1 MRKKIRR
8 SFIVQAVLQVL
19 FNLFCWYFF
28 IPALNIASFGF
39 QFLIIVNFLI
49 VLIVGFILDD
59 LYMDDCTGKVCKIG
73 GGATLIAVVFFL
85 VTLIGSSSMFQSL
98 KLSSLV
104 EVNTE
109 NFEDR
114 IEEVESV
121 EDIALMDSETAKNLA
136 DRKMGGLGDLISSY
150 GVSNHITTIC
160 LNGKPMKVAPLEY
173 NGFFKWNANK
183 EDGIPG
189 YILID
194 PVNNTAEF
202 VKTKNAIKYSPSS
215 YFSQD
220 LSRTLRFYNHSALY
234 GKTFFEID
242 DDGNMYWVTPILKN
256 KAFFGG
262 RVPYQVVLTDA
273 VTGECTTYNLKDVPT
288 WVDIVFDGDKV
299 EDMYNWYGQLKG
311 GFMNAIFAEKG
322 CTKTTDDFGYK
333 VIDND
338 VYIYTGVTS
347 TKSSSSSA
355 VGFIL
360 VNSRTG
366 EFTFLKIG
374 DSTDETSAMNAAEGE
389 VSDFGWK
396 ASFPSI
402 INVNG
407 HPTYILVLKDDNCI
421 VKRYAMINV
430 EHYEQ
435 IAIGKSQKEVFAK
448 YAQILNGADP
458 EDVKDI
464 EEKTDADAEEMTEVE
479 VPENA
484 VSKDIVVVDIKFI
497 VDGGNTTVYVQD
509 DAGNYYKSRF
519 DEKWITVNPGDVV
532 NVTYT
537 EDGDIHQM
545 Y

>member
-1 MRKKIRR
+1 M
-8 SFIVQAVLQVL
+8 V
-19 FNLFCWYFF
+19 NFF
-28 IPALNIASFGF
+28 ILLIFGLLTKEEYDDPCADKIFSFGIIAL
-39 QFLIIVNFLI
+39 FLSIVFL
-49 VLIVGFILDD
+49 F
-59 LYMDDCTGKVCKIG
+59 
-73 GGATLIAVVFFL
+73 IAV
-85 VTLIGSSSMFQSL
+85 IGSSPIFQSL
-98 KLSSLV
+98 KLSSLA
-104 EVNTE
+104 NITTE
-109 NFEDR
+109 NFEDK

-136 DRKMGGLGDLISSY
+136 DRKMGALGDLISTY
-150 GVSNHITTIC
+150 GVSEHITTIC

-173 NGFFKWNANK
+173 NGFFKWSANK
-183 EDGIPG
+183 YDGIPG

-202 VKTKNAIKYSPSS
+202 VKPEKAIKYSPSS
-215 YFSQD
+215 CFSQD
-220 LSRTLRFYNHSALY
+220 LSRTLRFYDHKALY
-234 GKTFFEID
+234 GETFFELD

-262 RVPYQVVLTDA
+262 RVPYQVVITDA
-273 VTGECTTYNLKDVPT
+273 VTGECTTYDLSDVPT

-299 EDMYNWYGQLKG
+299 EELYNYYGQFKG
-311 GFMNAIFAEKG
+311 GFMNACFAEKG

-374 DSTDETSAMNAAEGE
+374 DSTDEASAMNAAEGE

-407 HPTYILVLKDDNCI
+407 QPTYILVLKDDNCI

-435 IAIGKSQKEVFAK
+435 IAVGKSQKEVFAK

-458 EDVKDI
+458 EDVKNIDENTDTET
-464 EEKTDADAEEMTEVE
+464 EEVAEVE
-479 VPENA
+479 VPENV
-484 VSKDIVVVDIKFI
+484 VSKDIVVVNIQYI
-497 VDGGNTTVYVQD
+497 VNDGNTTVYVQD
-509 DAGNYYKSRF
+509 DAGNYYKSKF